1 MKTKLI
7 PILAAITALAAV
19 AAFVF
24 AQQRQSG
31 ETDSKVMPSVTPTVT
46 TETSATPDTNSL
58 GVDGNTYRDPSGL
71 FTFSYSNDYTI
82 DQENPQLVRLFKR
95 AETARPQSEI
105 TDGVIMVFEPIA
117 LGGKTLD
124 EWVDSRITQSVDA
137 GTAEVVQPKTA
148 MTYGMYRGYTFEMKG
163 FGDAKY
169 LLLQNSPNSEDALL
183 VTTSVMDPQSRGYQ
197 VEVDTILKSI
207 ELLR

>member
-1 MKTKLI
+1 MKKTLI
-7 PILAAITALAAV
+7 PILAAVVVIGGVSLVWLTQQQTAPGIEAPV
-19 AAFVF
+19 
-24 AQQRQSG
+24 
-31 ETDSKVMPSVTPTVT
+31 VTPTPT
-46 TETSATPDTNSL
+46 ITLDTSATPVPSSTSD
-58 GVDGNTYRDPSGL
+58 NTYRDPSGL
-71 FTFSYSNDYTI
+71 FTFSYSNDYTL

-95 AETARPQSEI
+95 AETARPQGEI
-105 TDGVIMVFEPIA
+105 TDGVIIVFEPIA

-124 EWVDSRITQSVDA
+124 EWVDSRITQSVDS

-148 MTYGMYRGYTFEMKG
+148 ITYGMYRGYSFEMKG

-183 VTTSVMDPQSRGYQ
+183 VTMSVMDPQSRGYQ
-197 VEVDTILKSI
+197 TEVDSILKSI